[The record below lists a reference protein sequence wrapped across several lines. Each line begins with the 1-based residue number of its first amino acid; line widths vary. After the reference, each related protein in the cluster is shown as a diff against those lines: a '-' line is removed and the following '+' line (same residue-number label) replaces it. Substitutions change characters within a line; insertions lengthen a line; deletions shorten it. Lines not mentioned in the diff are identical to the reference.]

1 MSREGGLR
9 EGDQGEESEWVRRY
23 WSTRWSAGTH
33 AVHLLPVPLRH
44 FSHFHFIQYSYHL
57 SVLHTGAKFYH
68 QTTISAFVSTCHL
81 CIAHPQ
87 FSPSTYLHLLFYLWN
102 HFTFHAPERCWW
114 GISKEASRLF
124 PPPYDTSPGSS
135 ESPLLDTQLWGE
147 QLQSLSLWSPHFLK
161 SYFLFNLTLIPIEL
175 NLPLDWRWHSCQLS
189 CFPLLCLIL
198 KASDCYFY
206 PLCEKRK
213 IVFEASLTHGPHG
226 TAWVTV
232 ISLHLVPLASCAS
245 YMHFLTCAWSPTP
258 STSLLQLKVGSLFK
272 GDSPGRE
279 GEL

>member
-1 MSREGGLR
+1 MYQFFTLE
-9 EGDQGEESEWVRRY
+9 
-23 WSTRWSAGTH
+23 
-33 AVHLLPVPLRH
+33 
-44 FSHFHFIQYSYHL
+44 L
-57 SVLHTGAKFYH
+57 SF
-68 QTTISAFVSTCHL
+68 TIK
-81 CIAHPQ
+81 PQ
-87 FSPSTYLHLLFYLWN
+87 FQLLFLLVICASPTPN
-102 HFTFHAPERCWW
+102 SLLRPICICFSTSGTTSLFMHQRDAGEV
-114 GISKEASRLF
+114 ISKEASRLF
-124 PPPYDTSPGSS
+124 SPPYDTSPGSS
-135 ESPLLDTQLWGE
+135 ESPLLDTQLWRE

-175 NLPLDWRWHSCQLS
+175 NLPLNWRWHSCQLS

-226 TAWVTV
+226 TAWVAV

-258 STSLLQLKVGSLFK
+258 SISLLQLKVGSLFK